1 MTYTQTPHKKKPP
14 IVSYDGADSEGLAVV
29 ADIVLEQSQGRVHL
43 VAHTESTPHARKE
56 REKQEHEDTHT
67 RRHQQGETSAPTP

>member
-43 VAHTESTPHARKE
+43 VAHTGRH
-56 REKQEHEDTHT
+56 HT
-67 RRHQQGETSAPTP
+67 ASQ